1 MKRMKAMNKQMVLW
15 QQSLFVKAE
24 QRTQER
30 PGDLPPQQRSEVES
44 ILADLLL
51 DVAVNMRIYSGGD
64 DDK

>member
-1 MKRMKAMNKQMVLW
+1 MKRMNKQTVLW

-30 PGDLPPQQRSEVES
+30 AEDLPQQQRSEVES

>member
-1 MKRMKAMNKQMVLW
+1 MKRMKAMNKQIVLW

-30 PGDLPPQQRSEVES
+30 PEDLPQQQRSEVES
-44 ILADLLL
+44 ILADLLR
-51 DVAVNMRIYSGGD
+51 DAAVNMRIYSGGN

>member
-1 MKRMKAMNKQMVLW
+1 MVLW